1 MKKKIKIRADELV
14 LKLGL
19 CESRTQAQ
27 ACILAGKVKLG
38 TEKLTNPDAC
48 FLKIVYLP
56 WKPHPSMSE
65 EVVSNWKVFLNPI
78 R

>member
-38 TEKLTNPDAC
+38 TEKIDKSGRL
-48 FLKIVYLP
+48 LP
-56 WKPHPSMSE
+56 QDSLLWKPHPSMSE